1 MSSRVII
8 TSPTNRPIVHPTTD
22 SARLYSPPPRK
33 TPIWMAAGGPQSA
46 TFAGRRADGLITSVK
61 APADALERAIGPFR
75 ASAEKWGRAGT
86 VLTTRWC
93 VLAGD
98 ESEAW
103 EALGSMRGLRAPG
116 RLQAVDPMVLR
127 ERADSMDRAE
137 ILGKYTL
144 ASDVEDLIEVYR
156 PLVTEIGAD
165 YVAVQIASTNPDRT
179 LEIVE
184 KEVLPELR
192 AMADS

>member
-1 MSSRVII
+1 
-8 TSPTNRPIVHPTTD
+8 
-22 SARLYSPPPRK
+22 
-33 TPIWMAAGGPQSA
+33 
-46 TFAGRRADGLITSVK
+46 
-61 APADALERAIGPFR
+61 
-75 ASAEKWGRAGT
+75 
-86 VLTTRWC
+86 
-93 VLAGD
+93 
-98 ESEAW
+98 
-103 EALGSMRGLRAPG
+103 MRGLRAPG

-165 YVAVQIASTNPDRT
+165 YVAIQIASTNPDRT